1 MHRPNTRS
9 IGRAQTGIPEEQRS
23 ASEGGTVTRPTIDLD
38 GAWRFVPDPE
48 RLFSVETLPAV
59 GDPIQVPGVWEAQVD
74 RPARIITAWYRREVE
89 IPADWAGFCAL
100 FRFGAVMY
108 ACSVWL
114 NGQHLGDHEGG
125 YTPFVLD
132 GGHAMRPGASNELLV
147 RVVNPLNA
155 IAEFPAFAVERI
167 QVAEELEPDLPL
179 SEAPHGKQTWY
190 MSMSGLWQSVC
201 VERAARTWLANVLAL
216 PDVPD
221 ERVTIRWS
229 IEGESPPPSF
239 QLELRVLAPDGSEV
253 GHERIELVDGV
264 RRGQT
269 TITVPQPVLWDIGRP
284 NLYRLEGRLLDEGKQ
299 VDLLARRFGMRQ
311 IEVSQ
316 GRVLLNGRSVY
327 LLAALDQDLYPDTI
341 WTPPSR
347 EMLDRQLVLAKEMGL
362 NLLRCHIKTPDP
374 MYLDAADEA
383 GMLLWCELPNWSKL
397 TGTSMR
403 RGRETLEA
411 MVDCMGNHPSIV
423 IWTIINEDWGTQL
436 RYEARDRLWLR
447 EMYDWLK
454 ELDPTRLAVDNS
466 ACETDETPNFHVRT
480 DLADFHLY
488 FGMPD
493 NAVRWRNR
501 IAEYAGRPAWLWSPH
516 GDARPSG
523 DEPLI
528 LSEFGNWGLPRLD
541 TLLEH
546 YGRDPWWFG
555 TGQIYYRPAGLTR
568 RFRQLGLD
576 RIWPD
581 VSALAEGTQ
590 WHQFEALQYEIGE
603 MRRHPSIAGYVITE
617 FADAYWEA
625 NGLLDIARNPKAFH
639 SRLREINAPEVVIAD
654 LARRDLWG
662 GDVLNG
668 ELSLSSYDDAAPR
681 RGRIT
686 WSLQLGDGQQRHGE
700 LPVDDWPHRTWL
712 AVGDLAVAIP
722 TVHSTTDARLVVTAY
737 DDDGE
742 RRAMTDLRLA
752 IMPRRAGRAA
762 RRLRVAVNDVHAIW
776 GLDERVRELGHEVA
790 SVAGSDVLLTSEIDE
805 RVLRYADDGGRVLV
819 NVRTRGAV
827 PEHLDLNRRVEVHLR
842 RGPYAGY
849 PGQRS
854 PWEGDWVNSFSW
866 ILPGLVPD
874 LPQRAP
880 LDFAFEEVLP
890 DHVMLGYDPVR
901 HRDEVPAGMFVGWVH
916 SPAALIWSFPHGHGW
931 LTLTTLRLA
940 PECGPIATALLEGL
954 LQRSATTADR
964 DGHEPSGLLA
974 SPLAA
979 AR

>member
-1 MHRPNTRS
+1 LNEHNGHR
-9 IGRAQTGIPEEQRS
+9 A
-23 ASEGGTVTRPTIDLD
+23 TRPTITLD
-38 GAWRFVPDPE
+38 GEWRFIPDPE
-48 RLFSVETLPAV
+48 RLFEVGTLPPR
-59 GDPIQVPGVWEAQVD
+59 GEPIHVPGIWEAQVD
-74 RPARIITAWYRREVE
+74 RPARIITAWYRREVD
-89 IPADWAGFCAL
+89 IPADWRGSRAL

-114 NGQHLGDHEGG
+114 NGRHLGDHEGG
-125 YTPFVLD
+125 YTPFVMD
-132 GGHAMRPGASNELLV
+132 GRDAIKPGQANQLVV
-147 RVVNPLNA
+147 RVVNPLNG
-155 IAEFPAFAVERI
+155 ISEFPAFAVERI

-201 VERAARTWLANVLAL
+201 LERAERSYVANLLAL
-216 PDVPD
+216 PDVHN
-221 ERVTIRWS
+221 ERVSLRWS
-229 IEGESPPPSF
+229 IGGDAPTPGMRLAISIN
-239 QLELRVLAPDGSEV
+239 APDGTV
-253 GHERIELVDGV
+253 AATADLPIEGGE
-264 RRGQT
+264 RRGT
-269 TITVPQPVLWDIGRP
+269 ALVGIPEPVLWDIGRP
-284 NLYRLEGRLLDEGKQ
+284 NLYRIDARLLDGDEV
-299 VDLLARRFGMRQ
+299 VDHLADRFGMRE
-311 IEVSQ
+311 IEVSD
-316 GRVLLNGRSVY
+316 GRVLLNGRSIY
-327 LLAALDQDLYPDTI
+327 MLAALDQDVYADTI

-347 EMLDRQLVLAKEMGL
+347 ELLDEQLVRAKEMGF

-403 RGRETLEA
+403 RGQETLEA
-411 MVDCMGNHPSIV
+411 MFESMGNHPSIV

-436 RYEARDRLWLR
+436 RYEARDRLWVR

-493 NAVRWRNR
+493 NAVRWRKR

-523 DEPLI
+523 DEALI

-568 RFRQLGLD
+568 RFATYGLD
-576 RIWPD
+576 RMWPD
-581 VSALAEGTQ
+581 VSALAEATQ
-590 WHQFEALQYEIGE
+590 WHQFEALQYEIAQ
-603 MRRHPSIAGYVITE
+603 MRRHASIAGYVITE

-625 NGLLDIARNPKAFH
+625 NGLLDIARNPKVFH
-639 SRLREINAPEVVIAD
+639 HRLKEINAPEVVIAD
-654 LARRDLWG
+654 VERRELWG
-662 GDVLNG
+662 GSALNA
-668 ELSLSSYDDAAPR
+668 EVILSSYDDAPPR

-686 WSLQLGDGQQRHGE
+686 WKLRLDDGQERDGE
-700 LPVDDWPHRTWL
+700 MVVQDWPRQTRFAL
-712 AVGDLAVAIP
+712 GVL
-722 TVHSTTDARLVVTAY
+722 TVPVPDVDTTTDADLVLTAF
-737 DDDGE
+737 DDDGIQ
-742 RRAMTDLRLA
+742 RALTSLRLA
-752 IMPRRAGRAA
+752 VLPERA
-762 RRLRVAVNDVHAIW
+762 RRTQRPLRVAVNDVRGIW
-776 GLDERVRELGHEVA
+776 DMRARVRELGHEVTSA
-790 SVAGSDVLLTSEIDE
+790 ADSDVLLTSEIDE
-805 RVLRYADDGGRVLV
+805 AVLRYADAGGHVLV
-819 NVRTRGAV
+819 AVRTRGAV
-827 PEHLDLNRRVEVHLR
+827 PERLDLGRRVAVHLR

-866 ILPGLVPD
+866 ILPGSIPD
-874 LPQRAP
+874 LPERAP

-916 SPAALIWSFPHGHGW
+916 SPAALVWSFPQGRGS
-931 LTLTTLRLA
+931 LTLTTLRIA
-940 PECGPIATALLEGL
+940 PERGPVATVLLEGL
-954 LQRSATTADR
+954 LQRTAAR
-964 DGHEPSGLLA
+964 GT
-974 SPLAA
+974 AA
-979 AR
+979 AGDTVLSRIAAAVGR